1 MAAARTKRSEMTDI
15 SAALRT
21 FASKGRPTKEEQ
33 AQRRQLFQ
41 KVIQYLTIGIDMSPV
56 FSDVIMNAHTTDVA
70 TKKMLYH
77 YITHYAQANADL
89 HVQEADAYQRAETR
103 HREAQASVLEAQY
116 RVEAKAVE
124 AYAEKVEA

>member
-1 MAAARTKRSEMTDI
+1 MAAGRGKRTEMTDI

-70 TKKMLYH
+70 TKKML
-77 YITHYAQANADL
+77 
-89 HVQEADAYQRAETR
+89 
-103 HREAQASVLEAQY
+103 HRRGAAKEYGQCLQNLASK
-116 RVEAKAVE
+116 R
-124 AYAEKVEA
+124 